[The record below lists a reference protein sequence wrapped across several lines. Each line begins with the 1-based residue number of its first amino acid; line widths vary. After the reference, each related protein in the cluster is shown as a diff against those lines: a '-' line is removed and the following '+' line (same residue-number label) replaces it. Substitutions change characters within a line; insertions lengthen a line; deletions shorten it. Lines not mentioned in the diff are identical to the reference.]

1 VANIELER
9 HLGVMRLKLRDLLML
24 KAGDSSELREM
35 IEGLNL
41 TIKFSGSA
49 LVGSVG
55 MPSAEQEE
63 KTKELKSQLEKALKA
78 Q

>member
-1 VANIELER
+1 MANIELER

-49 LVGSVG
+49 LVGGVG